1 MQLGI
6 HLANL
11 TWPGGP
17 GQIGATL
24 AALARTTEEAGC
36 EHLSVMDH
44 WFQMDQ
50 FAPVEND
57 MLAAYT
63 TLGFLAAHTER
74 VQLHVLVTGVT
85 YRHPGLLAKMVTTLD
100 VLSGGR
106 AQLGIGAA
114 WYEREHV
121 GLGVPF
127 PSVGERLERL
137 EETLQICLPMWSD
150 NNGPYQGRHYQLAE
164 TLCFPQPL
172 SQPHPPIW
180 IGGGGE
186 KKLLRIVARYANASN
201 LIATSHD
208 EVVHKLKVLRGHCDD
223 LGRDPTEITK
233 TILYVGDT
241 LAKGETDRFV
251 AEMEGYAQLG
261 VSTVVVMP
269 LDDQPVAFIER
280 IGADVIPRL
289 ADLPS

>member
-6 HLANL
+6 HLGNL

-17 GQIGATL
+17 SQIGSTL
-24 AALARTTEEAGC
+24 ATIARTTEQAGC

-50 FAPVEND
+50 MAPVEND

-74 VQLHVLVTGVT
+74 VKLHVLVTGVT
-85 YRHPGLLAKMVTTLD
+85 YRYPGLLAKIVATLD

-127 PSVGERLERL
+127 PGVGERLERL
-137 EETLQICLPMWSD
+137 EETLQICLQMWSD
-150 NNGPYQGRHYQLAE
+150 DNGPYQGRHYQLAE

-186 KKLLRIVARYANASN
+186 KKLLKMVARYASASN
-201 LIATSHD
+201 LIATSRD
-208 EVVHKLKVLRGHCDD
+208 EVAHKLEVLRDHCDEI
-223 LGRDPTEITK
+223 GRDPGEIKK
-233 TILYVGDT
+233 TILYTADT
-241 LAKGETDRFV
+241 LAKGETDQFLE
-251 AEMEGYAQLG
+251 EMEGYAQLG

-269 LDDQPVAFIER
+269 LDDQPVAFIDR
-280 IGADVIPRL
+280 MGNHVIPRL
-289 ADLPS
+289 GELM